1 MLTRDQIDQLSPAE
15 RTALLRDLLQ
25 AVFGDASQPK
35 ICHALDITPVTLR
48 RWLRQDAVPAWPLM
62 LLDEWRQSH
71 RTAEILDQLGELESQ
86 ISALRAAAS
95 A

>member
-1 MLTRDQIDQLSPAE
+1 MLTRDQIDQLAPAD

-25 AVFGDASQPK
+25 AVFGDASQPT

-48 RWLRQDAVPAWPLM
+48 RWMREDAVPAWPLM
-62 LLDEWRQSH
+62 LLTEWKQS
-71 RTAEILDQLGELESQ
+71 RRAAEILDQLGELESQ